1 MTAILG
7 YPIETQANDKYV
19 SMKLNSEKVLY
30 AFSQSIKSQE
40 LHSIKKVLP
49 FYLSIVAILLKNTDA
64 AIANDQLIP
73 FSEHSDHLMD
83 DQTDENFWYPS
94 SMKRSTEQCPA
105 SSWTHFPVPSETH
118 ILTEEQIPHFSEE
131 VLDSMSSS
139 EKNVLISDLVKKL
152 VRNDK
157 LLRKC
162 LNDFQTYKK
171 SLLKFSIS
179 QLIVF
184 GCYYYGRRYL
194 TLKYQLSIND
204 WETVK
209 RNNKALKN
217 LILKRKNLNRPL
229 SNGKL
234 AMVGSSVTVGTSL
247 SRFELFLCL
256 MTSLSP
262 FQLFFTGVSA
272 NAMGSAT
279 AGLVGDMIAEDGT
292 EGNLFTY
299 IEKWVG
305 GGVRYCYRGTA
316 YAVTKIAP
324 FTSKHIRQ
332 NFQSHRKWP
341 YAMDNMFE
349 NKMLPI
355 ILHNL
360 TYNQAA
366 LTGSEILNS
375 VCQEFLSPRLDQTKI
390 IKSTNDKAWKQFE
403 RDQSLSQAMSSLQE
417 ALVRPSVLGDTV
429 LKALA
434 RANKIRRQD
443 SKRYEKFI
451 NCLGHYLIRYADAN
465 DTNFEQFVCSVML
478 QIVEASK
485 RGLLTK
491 RTAREFIRM
500 ILKHVKHPDAKLID
514 VSILEA
520 TLDLCKNGFRI

>member
-7 YPIETQANDKYV
+7 YPIETHANDKYV
-19 SMKLNSEKVLY
+19 SVNLNSENVLY
-30 AFSQSIKSQE
+30 TFSQNIKNQK
-40 LHSIKKVLP
+40 LYSIKKVLP
-49 FYLSIVAILLKNTDA
+49 FYLLIVAILLKNTDA

-73 FSEHSDHLMD
+73 LSERSDYLMD
-83 DQTDENFWYPS
+83 DQTDGNFWYPS
-94 SMKRSTEQCPA
+94 SMKPSSEQCPA
-105 SSWTHFPVPSETH
+105 SSWTHFPVPSKNH
-118 ILTEEQIPHFSEE
+118 ILTEEQIPHFSDEI
-131 VLDSMSSS
+131 LDSMSSY
-139 EKNVLISDLVKKL
+139 EKNVLISELFKKL

-162 LNDFQTYKK
+162 LNDFQNSKK

-194 TLKYQLSIND
+194 TLKYQLSVND

-209 RNNKALKN
+209 RNRKALKN
-217 LILKRKNLNRPL
+217 LILKKKNLNRSL

-234 AMVGSSVTVGTSL
+234 AMVGTVGTPL

-256 MTSLSP
+256 VTSLTP

-272 NAMGSAT
+272 NTVVTTT
-279 AGLVGDMIAEDGT
+279 AGLVGDMIAQDGT
-292 EGNLFTY
+292 ENNLFTY
-299 IEKWVG
+299 MEKWIG
-305 GGVRYCYRGTA
+305 GGFRSCYRGTV
-316 YAVTKIAP
+316 YAVRKVAP
-324 FTSKHIRQ
+324 FTSKYIRE

-341 YAMDNMFE
+341 YAIDNMFE

-355 ILHNL
+355 VLHNL

-375 VCQEFLSPRLDQTKI
+375 VCKEFLSPKLDETKI

-403 RDQSLSQAMSSLQE
+403 RDQSLSQAMFLLQE
-417 ALVRPSVLGDTV
+417 AIVRPSILGNSV
-429 LKALA
+429 LKALG

-465 DTNFEQFVCSVML
+465 DTNFEQFVCSIMP
-478 QIVEASK
+478 QIVEASR

-491 RTAREFIRM
+491 RSAREFIRM
-500 ILKHVKHPDAKLID
+500 ILKHVKHPDAKIID
-514 VSILEA
+514 VSSLDA
-520 TLDLCKNGFRI
+520 TLDLCKNGFSM